1 MQGYEKISISN
12 NVMILGTKYNII
24 KKRNTKKMNCLRSEE

>member
-1 MQGYEKISISN
+1 MQGYEKTSISN

-24 KKRNTKKMNCLRSEE
+24 KKKYEEDEVFKKR